1 MTVFLKGSRFD
12 WFAWLCYPLLA
23 DAVTTLFWGQKAS
36 FSIDIRY
43 CCVFW
48 QNIYFVIICKLVF
61 DFPWLFFLVFYR
73 FTTAS
78 AKDHRQNH
86 HPPGEHREGAI
97 WRGVEGPLAWRR
109 GGSEDLLLQR
119 GALLVPWGGDLPDCH
134 ASSWEHPGIYCC
146 RQQRSDN
153 TESTSVASSFI
164 VLYIICSLA

>member
-1 MTVFLKGSRFD
+1 M
-12 WFAWLCYPLLA
+12 
-23 DAVTTLFWGQKAS
+23 
-36 FSIDIRY
+36 
-43 CCVFW
+43 
-48 QNIYFVIICKLVF
+48 ICKLEVDF
-61 DFPWLFFLVFYR
+61 FCIFPWLLFLVFYR

-78 AKDHRQNH
+78 AKDHRQDH

-153 TESTSVASSFI
+153 NESASLPLSLIEPYLLSSINMFRKVVHYISVCGVISQFYHTYS
-164 VLYIICSLA
+164 VLQSAISQDNREF